1 MKAAKNT
8 VVSFHYEVDDGTGA
22 TETSRTGG
30 QALLALLGQG
40 QVIPGLEQ
48 ALLDHEAGDRFEVEV
63 EPEQGYG
70 LREEGRIQ
78 RVPKKYFQNAAKL
91 KVGMPTTLS
100 LREGGQ
106 RAVIVHKVGMSAV
119 DVDLNHPMA
128 GKTLH
133 FDIEVLEVR
142 EATPEE
148 LAHGHAHGLD
158 AHA

>member
-48 ALLDHEAGDRFEVEV
+48 ALLDHEAGDRFKVEV
-63 EPEQGYG
+63 APEQGYG